1 LLTRDG
7 GATLAEI
14 VAATDWLPHTTRAAL
29 TGPRKRGYQVTLDRS
44 DKGRGSVYAIPSG
57 RAA

>member
-1 LLTRDG
+1 LRTFRPF
-7 GATLAEI
+7 A

-29 TGPRKRGYQVTLDRS
+29 TGLRKRGYQVTLDRS
-44 DKGRGSVYAIPSG
+44 DKERGSVYGIASG